1 MKELL
6 VVIPAIKKT
15 VAFPDDLVKKI
26 AGISLLQRAIS
37 TASAIVGLDRIFVVT
52 DSQEIA
58 LICNRQ
64 GVSHLLDASLD
75 LPNNDPDIAKIW
87 PHIKA
92 FAGIWLDVLLL
103 SPYAPTLSGN
113 MLLQAYESYRNAGA
127 QHLVTVRK
135 ITARLL
141 GRHSSRGED
150 ALTTEQELT
159 LASSVFS
166 IYSRSFLESN
176 DCPNLMVM
184 QFPVDR
190 DLIEIRNY
198 HDWWLCEKILNRR
211 KIIFRVIGNTAVGM
225 GHIYRCL
232 AIAHEISDHEVYFV
246 CDSDSSI
253 AVDKIAGYDYWLGV
267 YAPDQIV
274 DKIIALQP
282 DLVINDILDTSSQY
296 VSRLQDAGA
305 RVINFED
312 FGTGALQADITIND
326 LFDEPV
332 YQGDNTLW
340 GHRWFILRDEFYDA
354 TPVSFSETIKR
365 ILISFGGTDPSDY
378 TCRVLELIAPYCQ
391 ERSIGIDVITGAGYA
406 NTSKFCKLVA
416 RLGDGIRH
424 THATDVIS
432 QVMEDTQI
440 AICSNGRTVYE
451 LAHMNIPALV
461 LAQHER
467 EKSHQF
473 SNPAHGLVSVDC
485 VDQQSLEEALMT
497 PFKRLV
503 EDVDWRRS
511 LFDCMQD
518 LVFTGNKLSII
529 GQIEALLRR

>member
-1 MKELL
+1 MQELL

-26 AGISLLQRAIS
+26 AGISLLQRAIT
-37 TASAIVGLDRIFVVT
+37 TASAIVGLDRIFVIT

-64 GVSHLLDASLD
+64 GVGHLLDASLD
-75 LPNNDPDIAKIW
+75 LPNQDPDIEEIR
-87 PHIKA
+87 PHLEA
-92 FAGIWLDVLLL
+92 FAGTWQDILLL
-103 SPYAPTLSGN
+103 SPYAPTVSGG
-113 MLLQAYESYRNAGA
+113 MLLQAYESYRDAGA
-127 QHLVTVRK
+127 HHLVTVRTF
-135 ITARLL
+135 TARVL
-141 GRHSSRGED
+141 GKHADQDVDG
-150 ALTTEQELT
+150 LPTEQELT
-159 LASSVFS
+159 LASSAFS
-166 IYSRSFLESN
+166 ITSRSLLDGDASP
-176 DCPNLMVM
+176 DRKVM

-211 KIIFRVIGNTAVGM
+211 KIVFRVIGNTDVGM

-246 CDSDSSI
+246 CDSDSRI

-274 DKIIALQP
+274 DKIIDLQP
-282 DLVINDILDTSSQY
+282 DLVINDILDTDSQY
-296 VSRLQDAGA
+296 VSRLQEAGA

-332 YQGDNTLW
+332 YHGDNTLW

-354 TPVSFSETIKR
+354 TPLSFSEKVKR
-365 ILISFGGTDPSDY
+365 ILVSFGGTDPSDY

-391 ERSIGIDVITGAGYA
+391 EQGIGIDVITGAGYA
-406 NTSKFCKLVA
+406 NTGKFGKLLA

-424 THATDVIS
+424 IHATDVIS
-432 QVMEDTQI
+432 QVMEETQI

-473 SNPAHGLVSVDC
+473 SSLAHGLVPVDC
-485 VDQQSLEEALMT
+485 AGQHSLEDALMT
-497 PFKRLV
+497 PFIRLV
-503 EDVDWRRS
+503 EDADWRRS

-518 LVFTGNKLSII
+518 LVFTGNKLSVLARM
-529 GQIEALLRR
+529 EALLGR